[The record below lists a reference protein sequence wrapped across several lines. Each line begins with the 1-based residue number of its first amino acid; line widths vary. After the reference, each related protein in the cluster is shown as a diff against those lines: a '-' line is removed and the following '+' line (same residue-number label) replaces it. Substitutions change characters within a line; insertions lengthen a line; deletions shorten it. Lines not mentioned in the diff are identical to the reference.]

1 MKKINARRLAV
12 IVFLILFAMSTYI
25 NLRGSYLEYKELGGN
40 YISVF
45 STNLKFEYW
54 VMAINFVLLYFVMYF
69 TGRGIKKG
77 LKVFFDEEKK
87 TFPKLPNKSISLVV
101 ATIVSVATAKL
112 FAHNIILCASN
123 VSFNIT
129 DKLFNLDISFF
140 MFTEPLIKMII
151 LYIGLILVGI
161 TLYSIIYYIIV
172 FNKYFDGIDKETFK
186 KSWLMEKIYKNLKLI
201 SILVALYTLVSA
213 MDIVFSNFMTTEN
226 NIKLVGAGFIDSTIK
241 LWGYIVFSI
250 LIIVAT
256 FRAINS
262 VKKGQKGKIFKNL
275 GLIPIYL
282 VVLFIIILIFDL
294 IFVRPNKFD
303 REKEYIKTNIESTKR
318 AYGIDIESKN
328 VEYSGSLTSS
338 DFENNQNIINNSAI
352 VSKDIILNN
361 LNYSQTGAGYYKYTT
376 AGILNYNINEN
387 SELMYVSP
395 REIVNSKR
403 TYNSKTYEYTH
414 GYGLIFTSAT
424 QYSQDGGI
432 KYIQNDIGKKEQL
445 IKINTPQIYYGLET
459 NNNVIT
465 NGKDTSEYDYTL
477 DGKEYETSYNGI
489 SGLQLNFID
498 RLALGIKTGDLNL
511 AFTGNRTSESKILV
525 NRNII
530 KRAKLALPNVI
541 YDSEPYTVVDENGDI
556 YWVLDA
562 YTTSNKYPY
571 STYTSVLY
579 DNQKMDINYIR
590 NSIKV
595 LINSYNGEMKF
606 YITDR
611 TDPIAMA
618 YRNTYKKLFQNLDEK
633 IPESISKNF
642 VYPKFLYDVQASKL
656 EEYHNTK
663 PDVLYRSDDTWE
675 KATYTT
681 VAGTSNKSSKTVLD
695 SYYTLIK
702 ENDEKLGLI
711 QMFMPKGKQTIN
723 AYLIGTVEN
732 GVNTLR
738 LKTLTGDTNILGP
751 IELDSQI
758 SQNEGIQKEIDSL
771 SGTGLKVTKN
781 MIIVPVDNTLLYIE
795 PIYQTAINESKLP
808 ILKKVIV
815 ASGNKVAIGDNL
827 QEAIESLL
835 TQSEANIETVTQD
848 NLDGLMEL
856 IVKANNNLTSSLES
870 NNWELIGSDIQK
882 LQDLIKQMEKEM
894 PKKSKEEKSDKEN
907 KEDLNEI
914 EESNRTEE
922 ADNTNDNYD
931 TITSKLKRIIDRSTL
946 NDTEEISNE

>member
-1 MKKINARRLAV
+1 MRKINTRRLAV
-12 IVFLILFAMSTYI
+12 IIFLILFAMSTYI
-25 NLRGSYLEYKELGGN
+25 NLRGSYLEYKELGEN

-45 STNLKFEYW
+45 STNLKYEYC
-54 VMAINFVLLYFVMYF
+54 VMAINFLLLFFVMYF
-69 TGRGIKKG
+69 TGKGIKKG

-87 TFPKLPNKSISLVV
+87 QLPKLPNKSISLVV
-101 ATIVSVATAKL
+101 AVIVSVATAKL
-112 FAHNIILCASN
+112 FANNIILCSSN

-151 LYIGLILVGI
+151 VYMAAILIAI
-161 TLYSIIYYIIV
+161 TLYSILYYIIV
-172 FNKYFDGIDKETFK
+172 FNKYFEGIDKETFK
-186 KSWLMEKIYKNLKLI
+186 NSWLMSKIYTNLKFI
-201 SILVALYTLVSA
+201 SILIALYTLVSA
-213 MDIVFSNFMTTEN
+213 IDIVFGTFLTTDN

-241 LWGYIVFSI
+241 LWGYIIFSI

-282 VVLFIIILIFDL
+282 VALFIIILIFDL

-318 AYGIDIESKN
+318 AYGIDIESQN
-328 VEYSGSLTSS
+328 IEYSGSLTNS
-338 DFENNQNIINNSAI
+338 DFENNENIINNSAM
-352 VSKDIILNN
+352 VNKDIILSS

-376 AGILNYNINEN
+376 AGIQNYNINGIP
-387 SELMYVSP
+387 ELMYVSP
-395 REIVNSKR
+395 REIVNSRR

-424 QYSQDGGI
+424 QYSEDGGI
-432 KYIQNDIGKKEQL
+432 RYIQNDTSKKEQL

-465 NGKDTSEYDYTL
+465 NGKSTLEYDYTSE
-477 DGKEYETSYNGI
+477 GKEYETTYNGN
-489 SGLQLNFID
+489 SGLKLNFID

-511 AFTGNRTSESKILV
+511 AFTGNITQDSKVLV

-530 KRAKLALPNVI
+530 KRAKLALPNVL
-541 YDSEPYTVVDENGDI
+541 YDSNPYTVVDEKGDI
-556 YWVLDA
+556 YWILDA

-571 STYTSVLY
+571 STFTSVVY

-595 LINSYNGEMKF
+595 IINCYSGEMDF

-618 YRNTYKKLFQNLDEK
+618 YRNTYKKLFKDLDEK
-633 IPESISKNF
+633 IPENISKNF

-663 PDVLYRSDDTWE
+663 ADVLYRSDDTWE

-681 VAGTSNKSSKTVLD
+681 SIGATNKSSKTVLE

-702 ENDEKLGLI
+702 EDDEKLALI

-723 AYLIGTVEN
+723 AYLAGTVEN
-732 GVNTLR
+732 GINTLR
-738 LKTLTGDTNILGP
+738 LKTLSGDTNILGP

-758 SQNEGIQKEIDSL
+758 SQNEEIQKEIDSL

-781 MIIVPVDNTLLYIE
+781 MIIVPVENTILYIE
-795 PIYQTAINESKLP
+795 PIYQTAVNESKLP
-808 ILKKVIV
+808 MLKKVVV
-815 ASGNKVAIGDNL
+815 ASGNKVAIGENL
-827 QEAIESLL
+827 QGAIESLL
-835 TQSEANIETVTQD
+835 SQSEANIETITQD
-848 NLDGLMEL
+848 NLEGLMEL
-856 IVKANNNLTSSLES
+856 IVKANNNLTSSLDS
-870 NNWELIGSDIQK
+870 NNWEMIGSDIQK

-894 PKKSKEEKSDKEN
+894 PIKQKDEKSDEESEKEISGNETNQIDEKSVTRRIRKIINIDNEN
-907 KEDLNEI
+907 KT
-914 EESNRTEE
+914 ESE
-922 ADNTNDNYD
+922 TN
-931 TITSKLKRIIDRSTL
+931 
-946 NDTEEISNE
+946 SN